1 MFVFTKSGRERNGQ
15 MSNGLAAAQLPRKQ
29 KTFFQKIKSQPILQL
44 MVLPGIIWFLVFSY
58 VPMFGLVIV
67 LQRFDPFKGY
77 LNSPFIGLENF
88 KTLFADESFWSS
100 LRNSIG
106 LSSYKLVLSFFLPI
120 VFALL
125 MNEVRISWF
134 KKGVQ
139 TLSYL
144 PHFISYVVIAGIFTY
159 VFDRRGIFTDLT
171 MFFGAK
177 EPNVGV
183 LMDPGKFWFTMAW
196 VDIWKSL
203 GWWSTIYLAAITGI
217 SPELYEAA
225 IVDGA
230 GRFRRIWYITLPSI
244 KSTVAI
250 ITIMNISA
258 MLSGGIMGSN
268 FNQSLLFGNALN
280 RGTSEVLD
288 AYTLRMGLGLGRF
301 SFAAASGLLQS
312 IVALL
317 LFGTANFLSGKLTDS
332 KLI

>member
-1 MFVFTKSGRERNGQ
+1 MTNDSF
-15 MSNGLAAAQLPRKQ
+15 AAPAAPRG

-44 MVLPGIIWFLVFSY
+44 MVLPGIIWFAIFSY

-67 LQRFDPFKGY
+67 FQKFDPFKGY
-77 LNSPFIGLENF
+77 LNSQWIGFKNF
-88 KTLFADESFWSS
+88 LDLFADEYFWSA
-100 LRNSIG
+100 LVNTIG
-106 LSSYKLVLSFFLPI
+106 MSSYKLVLSFFLPI
-120 VFALL
+120 IFAIL
-125 MNEVRISWF
+125 MNEVRITWF

-144 PHFISYVVIAGIFTY
+144 PHFISWVVIAGIFTY

-171 MFFGAK
+171 VFLGGK
-177 EPNVGV
+177 EPTVGI
-183 LMDPGKFWFTMAW
+183 LMDPSKFWPTMAW

-230 GRFRRIWYITLPSI
+230 GRFRRIWEITLPCI
-244 KSTVAI
+244 KPTIAI

-258 MLSGGIMGSN
+258 MLTGGIMGSN
-268 FNQSLLFGNALN
+268 FNQSMLFGNALN
-280 RGTSEVLD
+280 RSASEVLD

-312 IVALL
+312 IVALC
-317 LFGTANFLSGKLTDS
+317 LFGTANYLSGKLADS
-332 KLI
+332 RLI